1 VSSNFSFSDPEPGKL
16 LHKIDKEVGVRVA
29 VVRPGPVGLEVDVV
43 PGDTVGLAR
52 GHGGAHC
59 EEQPLLPRQVEPVQS
74 PESIRVVRK
83 VSRSGE
89 IVSSIRLTWRG
100 VLRSLH
106 PGFEAE
112 VNCDCARTLIT
123 RQRALVDSVAHASI
137 LRPVAC
143 THTMDLLADRALE
156 EGGGT
161 GLQHL
166 VQTLTVEAMGTEVE
180 LPARPPIV
188 VHVPQADCAL
198 FHRLHRLPLS
208 CVLTQSVRGWRG
220 VCYRVSL
227 SWWWWITSKHG
238 TAEREVVL
246 KEIVEERIV
255 SSPPNLLWLLTKKS
269 KLLSSE
275 IWNGLLKER
284 LLLDLVACWLSWV
297 PGLEVRRVEADVVLP
312 YVLTQTLKNR
322 VGRKLR
328 VILGEEQGDGDL
340 VARGGQGGPVE
351 GKDGLLSHYPHLVA
365 GHHRRGR
372 YGN

>member
-1 VSSNFSFSDPEPGKL
+1 
-16 LHKIDKEVGVRVA
+16 
-29 VVRPGPVGLEVDVV
+29 
-43 PGDTVGLAR
+43 
-52 GHGGAHC
+52 
-59 EEQPLLPRQVEPVQS
+59 
-74 PESIRVVRK
+74 
-83 VSRSGE
+83 
-89 IVSSIRLTWRG
+89 
-100 VLRSLH
+100 
-106 PGFEAE
+106 
-112 VNCDCARTLIT
+112 
-123 RQRALVDSVAHASI
+123 
-137 LRPVAC
+137 
-143 THTMDLLADRALE
+143 M
-156 EGGGT
+156 
-161 GLQHL
+161 
-166 VQTLTVEAMGTEVE
+166 EAMGTEVE

-227 SWWWWITSKHG
+227 SWWWWRITSEHG

-322 VGRKLR
+322 VGRKLFKQMSDQ
-328 VILGEEQGDGDL
+328 ISMHQ
-340 VARGGQGGPVE
+340 PT
-351 GKDGLLSHYPHLVA
+351 
-365 GHHRRGR
+365 
-372 YGN
+372 